1 MKKLSYLLSFCLT
14 LAFASSNAQNC
25 NANFAASTNGLSV
38 TFTDSSTANSAITSW
53 SWNFGNGPSPSTS
66 SLQNPSFTYANSG
79 SYAVCLTITD
89 SSRCTHFYC
98 DSVTV
103 SGGGVTNPNPCN
115 ISYSYWS
122 DSLNNTNF
130 TSFSSS
136 TITSYD
142 WDFGDGSSDT
152 IANPTHSYNM
162 ANAYGVTLTVID
174 SLGDTCSIYD
184 TVYVNY
190 CSASFGYTIGANGAV
205 TFSNYSASARYSTE
219 YTWDF
224 GDNSTTSNQASPT
237 HTYTSSG
244 TYTVSLTLFD
254 SLNNCTAVVADSV
267 VISLA
272 GNAPCQASYTIALDS
287 STQFNVILFNTSTNA
302 SSHVYHWDFGDGT
315 TGSGRTPIH
324 TYQSFGSYEVCLT
337 ITDTV
342 LRCDTTV
349 FCDTVGMDSLGNLK
363 AGFGI
368 EVRDPILVSIDEQKD
383 DFASL
388 NIFPNPATNKINLD
402 LNGISDPLN
411 IRIMDLSGR
420 ILLDRKNNPGG
431 KIESFDISQF
441 NRGIYF
447 MLLDNGSTQKVE
459 KFIVAD

>member
-1 MKKLSYLLSFCLT
+1 MKKLSYLLSICLT
-14 LAFASSNAQNC
+14 LVFATSYAQNC
-25 NANFAASTNGLSV
+25 NADFVASINGLTV
-38 TFTDSSTANSAITSW
+38 DFNDTSTANSAITSW

-66 SLQNPSFTYANSG
+66 TAQNPTFTYANAG

-89 SSRCTHFYC
+89 AARCTNTYC

-103 SGGGVTNPNPCN
+103 SGGGILTPTCN
-115 ISYSYWS
+115 ISYGYWV
-122 DSLNNTNF
+122 DSLNNAYF
-130 TSFSSS
+130 TSYSSS
-136 TITSYD
+136 TISSYS
-142 WDFGDGSSDT
+142 WDFGDGNTDT
-152 IANPTHSYNM
+152 SANPTNSYSM
-162 ANAYGVTLTVID
+162 ASAYGVTLTIID
-174 SLGDTCSIYD
+174 SIGDTCSFYD

-190 CSASFGYTIGANGAV
+190 CWASFAYSVGASGDV
-205 TFSNYSASARYSTE
+205 TFSNYSGSARYSTE

-224 GDNSTTSNQASPT
+224 GDNATSNLTSPT
-237 HTYTSSG
+237 HTYASSG
-244 TYTVSLTLFD
+244 TYTVTLTLFD
-254 SLNNCTAVVADSV
+254 SLNNCTSVVTDSV
-267 VISLA
+267 VILLA

-287 STQFNVILFNTSTNA
+287 SAAFNVILFNTSTNA

-337 ITDTV
+337 ITDTI

-368 EVRDPILVSIDEQKD
+368 EVRDPIVVSLEEQKD

-388 NIFPNPATNKINLD
+388 NIFPNPANNKINLD
-402 LNGISDPLN
+402 LRGINNPLN

-420 ILLDRKNNPGG
+420 IILDRKNNPSGN
-431 KIESFDISQF
+431 IETFDISQF
-441 NRGIYF
+441 SRGIYF

-459 KFIVAD
+459 KFIVTD